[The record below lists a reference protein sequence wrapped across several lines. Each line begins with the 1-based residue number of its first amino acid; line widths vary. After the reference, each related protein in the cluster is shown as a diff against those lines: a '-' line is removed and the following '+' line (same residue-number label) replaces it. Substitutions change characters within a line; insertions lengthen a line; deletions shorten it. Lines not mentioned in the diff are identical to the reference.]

1 MFLSY
6 ISTQLVTFRVVG
18 SVPRE
23 PACGFIKIRPPE
35 RNKCRWEATKRS
47 LTSDLP
53 TRKPQGCLNGDACL
67 RCHLCPAGELKRRKG
82 EQKAP
87 GARGIEKA
95 PREAERGEVSVEPEL
110 PSVGSKLHAAGQC
123 KPCAWFWKADGCRN
137 GASCGHCH
145 MCPAGEAK
153 ARKQAKVAAIRAK
166 GSVTGGTGETEA
178 EPVMQPVQVM
188 PAPVVYQ
195 AMVPQYPT
203 LLTPWRQAGACPG
216 CVCCTNCV
224 PHTVPRAPC
233 VAYFQVPPT
242 APVTSNC
249 EAGDRRTL
257 QELQSPVWAVTPV
270 TSLPKVAP
278 SLPSKG
284 SALHADGRCSPCA
297 WFWKPQGC
305 HHGEECGRCHL
316 CPASEIKVR
325 RKAKAMAKDAM
336 RAEQSDRPGHY
347 GLREFSPASTG
358 FETLSAQPAWRIKNQ
373 VQAAMNQVH
382 VALADPY
389 GDLPAGSCSLETG
402 ETGSEEEAEKGE
414 KAIRGRFLH
423 ARLHGANARSVETPD
438 LVTVVRRMEENGLWT
453 DLSPVPPVPGDGDE
467 TEEGPADDRAT
478 RGVLRNFMK
487 PNFHRVREGFV
498 KGDTKS
504 RMAGPLPTL
513 VEQTQVPLASLG
525 SILHGTGTCK
535 PCAWFWKPQAERRAA
550 GRAEPGHFAMGD
562 GLPERRG
569 VQPLPP
575 VPGRRIQEPPASE
588 DGGVEGGGE

>member
-1 MFLSY
+1 MTMTTTVTAMPPAPECLTEPSRRTEEDRELGDGLERQAP
-6 ISTQLVTFRVVG
+6 STPGSSGTEDVSEDVKLPSVG
-18 SVPRE
+18 SARHGGS
-23 PACGFIKIRPPE
+23 C
-35 RNKCRWEATKRS
+35 
-47 LTSDLP
+47 LP
-53 TRKPQGCLNGDACL
+53 CAWFWKPQGCLNGDACL

-82 EQKAP
+82 EQKAKR
-87 GARGIEKA
+87 ALAK
-95 PREAERGEVSVEPEL
+95 EAEVKVSVEPEL

-336 RAEQSDRPGHY
+336 RAEQST
-347 GLREFSPASTG
+347 A
-358 FETLSAQPAWRIKNQ
+358 ETL
-373 VQAAMNQVH
+373 
-382 VALADPY
+382 
-389 GDLPAGSCSLETG
+389 
-402 ETGSEEEAEKGE
+402 
-414 KAIRGRFLH
+414 
-423 ARLHGANARSVETPD
+423 
-438 LVTVVRRMEENGLWT
+438 
-453 DLSPVPPVPGDGDE
+453 
-467 TEEGPADDRAT
+467 
-478 RGVLRNFMK
+478 
-487 PNFHRVREGFV
+487 
-498 KGDTKS
+498 
-504 RMAGPLPTL
+504 
-513 VEQTQVPLASLG
+513 
-525 SILHGTGTCK
+525 IL
-535 PCAWFWKPQAERRAA
+535 
-550 GRAEPGHFAMGD
+550 D
-562 GLPERRG
+562 
-569 VQPLPP
+569 
-575 VPGRRIQEPPASE
+575 
-588 DGGVEGGGE
+588 

>member
-1 MFLSY
+1 MSFGYLW
-6 ISTQLVTFRVVG
+6 IP
-18 SVPRE
+18 PR
-23 PACGFIKIRPPE
+23 
-35 RNKCRWEATKRS
+35 S
-47 LTSDLP
+47 
-53 TRKPQGCLNGDACL
+53 CL
-67 RCHLCPAGELKRRKG
+67 ELAINYFFNLF
-82 EQKAP
+82 Q
-87 GARGIEKA
+87 
-95 PREAERGEVSVEPEL
+95 
-110 PSVGSKLHAAGQC
+110 AAGVSSPTPSWWP
-123 KPCAWFWKADGCRN
+123 KEIAIGIMTRRSHFETFGLLWNFKTGLDAP
-137 GASCGHCH
+137 
-145 MCPAGEAK
+145 GEAK

-166 GSVTGGTGETEA
+166 GSVTGGTGECRVPFCDSSLVLTWIPQQDHVGCEKGRCCSRLVLFGIGTENFAFQAFAGETEA

-336 RAEQSDRPGHY
+336 RAEQSWLGCV
-347 GLREFSPASTG
+347 S
-358 FETLSAQPAWRIKNQ
+358 
-373 VQAAMNQVH
+373 
-382 VALADPY
+382 
-389 GDLPAGSCSLETG
+389 
-402 ETGSEEEAEKGE
+402 
-414 KAIRGRFLH
+414 
-423 ARLHGANARSVETPD
+423 RLIF
-438 LVTVVRRMEENGLWT
+438 TV
-453 DLSPVPPVPGDGDE
+453 
-467 TEEGPADDRAT
+467 
-478 RGVLRNFMK
+478 
-487 PNFHRVREGFV
+487 
-498 KGDTKS
+498 
-504 RMAGPLPTL
+504 
-513 VEQTQVPLASLG
+513 
-525 SILHGTGTCK
+525 
-535 PCAWFWKPQAERRAA
+535 
-550 GRAEPGHFAMGD
+550 
-562 GLPERRG
+562 
-569 VQPLPP
+569 
-575 VPGRRIQEPPASE
+575 
-588 DGGVEGGGE
+588 